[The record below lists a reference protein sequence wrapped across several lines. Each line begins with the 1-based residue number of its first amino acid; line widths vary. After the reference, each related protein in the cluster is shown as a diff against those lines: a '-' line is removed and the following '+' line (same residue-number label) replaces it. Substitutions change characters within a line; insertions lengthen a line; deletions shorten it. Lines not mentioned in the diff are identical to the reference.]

1 MQCACVLCAPNEFLL
16 PMASDADGSQKG
28 KVVINEGW
36 IHMLHLIQDREEV
49 PPSTEQKISVPQ
61 KTFASRFSVGLSV
74 RALFRFILS
83 VLVVT
88 DDSLDLPNGELWSLF
103 AASHLRL
110 QMSECRNQSLRGE
123 GGERKMGTVSI
134 FAKSRSSFVVTW
146 ISPSSCV
153 GSGDWKWH
161 RCCFKKKTCSS
172 ILPTRRYWG
181 TLRTMQLSKSSD
193 KGSFR
198 S

>member
-1 MQCACVLCAPNEFLL
+1 
-16 PMASDADGSQKG
+16 
-28 KVVINEGW
+28 
-36 IHMLHLIQDREEV
+36 MLHLIQDREEI

-61 KTFASRFSVGLSV
+61 KSFASRFSVGLSV

-123 GGERKMGTVSI
+123 GEREKDGDSFDFRQISEQFRRNLGSHRHLAWVLGTENDTD
-134 FAKSRSSFVVTW
+134 VV
-146 ISPSSCV
+146 ISKPPQFCQSGGIEESC
-153 GSGDWKWH
+153 GQ
-161 RCCFKKKTCSS
+161 CN
-172 ILPTRRYWG
+172 
-181 TLRTMQLSKSSD
+181 
-193 KGSFR
+193 
-198 S
+198 